1 VGVIETFFSI
11 HIADM
16 DRVVALYTDALGATA
31 IHRSP
36 PRLHESPPV
45 RRTRGGSVSP
55 GKGQQILMFE

>member
-16 DRVVALYTDALGATA
+16 DRVVAFYTDALGATA
-31 IHRSP
+31 SHRPP
-36 PRLHESPPV
+36 PRLHV